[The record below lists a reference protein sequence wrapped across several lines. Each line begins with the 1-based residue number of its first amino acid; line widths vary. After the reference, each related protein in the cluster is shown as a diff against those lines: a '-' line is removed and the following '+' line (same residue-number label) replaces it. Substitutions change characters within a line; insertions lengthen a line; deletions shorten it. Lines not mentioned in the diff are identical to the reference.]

1 MIKSQSPHPLPPPT
15 LPPSPPPPPPPLK
28 PSDTTYKTWMGHQQ
42 TTCVQLPQPGG
53 SPAQQVWRWC
63 LRHPQLCRL
72 LCRSLWRRL
81 VVTVKCAVL
90 YTVCRG
96 SSSQIPCFFFWGGG
110 GGGNSNTVVL
120 LPFSC
125 WPYLKYP
132 GFWGGWDGVGEGNS
146 GMMGGYCHFD
156 TDLILL
162 SLSPQQ
168 IPCCFVF
175 G

>member
-72 LCRSLWRRL
+72 LRRSLWRRL

-96 SSSQIPCFFFWGGG
+96 SSSQIPCFFWGGG
-110 GGGNSNTVVL
+110 GEVTVIRW
-120 LPFSC
+120 C
-125 WPYLKYP
+125 
-132 GFWGGWDGVGEGNS
+132 
-146 GMMGGYCHFD
+146 YCHFHAD
-156 TDLILL
+156 RISNTL
-162 SLSPQQ
+162 
-168 IPCCFVF
+168 VF
-175 G
+175 GVGGMGWVRVTVVWWVVTVSLMLT